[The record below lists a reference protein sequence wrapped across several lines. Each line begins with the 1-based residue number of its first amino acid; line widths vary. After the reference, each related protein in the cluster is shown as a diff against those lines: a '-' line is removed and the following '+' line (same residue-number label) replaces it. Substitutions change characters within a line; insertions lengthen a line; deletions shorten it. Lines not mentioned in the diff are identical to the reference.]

1 MNVQKYDALKLGF
14 SVKDAVTKRY
24 SVRTY
29 DKRPIE
35 KEVKE
40 KIFAYAE
47 SLQNPLGPKMKIQFI
62 EKELAPN
69 GEKLGT
75 YGIIKGANVY
85 LGVTIPNE
93 EYAQEALGY
102 DFEKLVLYATSLG
115 LGTCWLGGTFNRS
128 AFVSAMEIEEGDIFP
143 ILSPLGYPAQKKSLT
158 EQIMR
163 KSIKADGRFA
173 WKELFFKNS
182 FENVLSPEDAGDFE
196 FPLEMLRLA
205 PSAVNK
211 QPWRVVVTKDA
222 VHFFEKHSM
231 NVEEGS
237 VDMQRIDVGIAICHF
252 HLAALEQ
259 NMAGHFERKL
269 PEFEIPKNMTYIASW
284 FIE

>member
-1 MNVQKYDALKLGF
+1 MSVMENV
-14 SVKDAVTKRY
+14 VRKRY

-29 DKRPIE
+29 DKRPVE

-40 KIFAYAE
+40 KILAYAN
-47 SLQNPLGPKMKIQFI
+47 SLQNPLGPKMKIQLI

-75 YGIIKGANVY
+75 YGIIKGAKLY
-85 LGVTIPNE
+85 LGATIPNE
-93 EYAQEALGY
+93 EYAPEALGY
-102 DFEKLVLYATSLG
+102 DFEQLVLYATSLG

-128 AFVSAMEIEEGDIFP
+128 AFTSAMEIGENEIFP
-143 ILSPLGYPAQKKSLT
+143 ILSPLGYPAQKKSFT

-163 KSIKADGRFA
+163 RTVKADGRLE
-173 WKELFFKNS
+173 WKELFFKDN
-182 FENVLSPEDAGDFE
+182 FDKTLSKEEAGDYA

-211 QPWRVVVTKDA
+211 QPWRVVVTDNGI
-222 VHFFEKHSM
+222 HFFEKHAM
-231 NVEEGS
+231 KTEVGS
-237 VDMQRIDVGIAICHF
+237 IDMQRIDLGIAICHF

-259 NMAGHFERKL
+259 KIAGHFERKV
-269 PEFEIPKNMTYIASW
+269 PDIEIPKDMTYIASW
-284 FIE
+284 VEDAMISITNIK